1 MLKELMTEYS
11 QDEEAES
18 LCRWA
23 AARAGVIVIAPL
35 VGTVALTANEVYLVL
50 RLAGV
55 YGVRISESAAVSFL
69 GAVGGAIAGNM
80 LASLIPVAALQVPI
94 GVVVTYAVGKVAQ
107 AWIKDGM
114 PEEMEPYVALL
125 GEWKDKAKGEIDS
138 FMNHPFRDKPL
149 GDESKK
155 FF

>member
-1 MLKELMTEYS
+1 MLNEIMTEYAK
-11 QDEEAES
+11 DEEAES

-35 VGTVALTANEVYLVL
+35 VGTVALMANEVYLVS
-50 RLAGV
+50 RLAGI
-55 YGVRISESAAVSFL
+55 YGVKISESAAVSFL

>member
-35 VGTVALTANEVYLVL
+35 VGTVALMANEVYLVS

-80 LASLIPVAALQVPI
+80 LASLIPIAALQVPI
-94 GVVVTYAVGKVAQ
+94 GVGVTYAVGKVAQ

-114 PEEMEPYVALL
+114 PAEMEPYVALL
-125 GEWKDKAKGEIDS
+125 GGWKDKAKGEIDS